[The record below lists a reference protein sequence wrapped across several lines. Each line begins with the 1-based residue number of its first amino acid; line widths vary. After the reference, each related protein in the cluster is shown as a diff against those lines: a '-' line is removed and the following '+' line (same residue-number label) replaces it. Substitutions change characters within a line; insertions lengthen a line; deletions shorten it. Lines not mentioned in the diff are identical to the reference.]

1 MEEDGLVSGGLVGR
15 IFQKKGEKGY
25 KNFLDDFGWG

>member
-1 MEEDGLVSGGLVGR
+1 MVDGDLFGR